1 MDTTSPTLLKTFWH
15 KATQNSPYKPSK
27 WSRQTGIQTY
37 TIPNLKIQN
46 SATCYSFFLCSTKP
60 ILLKEICSPIYGL
73 PFCYTALGLKPYG
86 LITTELQTKHHW
98 LFFRVSAL
106 NH

>member
-1 MDTTSPTLLKTFWH
+1 
-15 KATQNSPYKPSK
+15 
-27 WSRQTGIQTY
+27 
-37 TIPNLKIQN
+37 
-46 SATCYSFFLCSTKP
+46 LCSTKP